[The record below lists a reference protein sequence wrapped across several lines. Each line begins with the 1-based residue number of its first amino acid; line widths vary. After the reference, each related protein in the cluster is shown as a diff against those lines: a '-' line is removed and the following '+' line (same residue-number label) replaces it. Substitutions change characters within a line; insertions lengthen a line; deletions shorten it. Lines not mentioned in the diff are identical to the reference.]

1 MDNGG
6 VEKIARLELRSL
18 SDEVVNGRCRLHN
31 VHCCVR
37 FPNPFRSIVVCSL
50 YYFVDTTYLE
60 VSTQESVHYTTQ
72 CPMPTVKIGRV

>member
-31 VHCCVR
+31 AHCCVY
-37 FPNPFRSIVVCSL
+37 PFRSIVVCSL

-60 VSTQESVHYTTQ
+60 VSTQESVYYTN
-72 CPMPTVKIGRV
+72 